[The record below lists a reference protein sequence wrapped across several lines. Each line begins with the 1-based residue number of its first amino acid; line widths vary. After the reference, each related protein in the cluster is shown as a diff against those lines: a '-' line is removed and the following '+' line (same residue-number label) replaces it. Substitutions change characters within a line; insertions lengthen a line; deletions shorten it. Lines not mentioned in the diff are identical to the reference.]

1 MMEQT
6 LINTVSPVKW
16 TPLSFQRHPHPA
28 ISSPMAHPPAA
39 EAQQANQTGRFPMPK
54 ITQKWQTLF
63 ALIAASRHISDH

>member
-1 MMEQT
+1 
-6 LINTVSPVKW
+6 
-16 TPLSFQRHPHPA
+16 
-28 ISSPMAHPPAA
+28 MAHPPTA